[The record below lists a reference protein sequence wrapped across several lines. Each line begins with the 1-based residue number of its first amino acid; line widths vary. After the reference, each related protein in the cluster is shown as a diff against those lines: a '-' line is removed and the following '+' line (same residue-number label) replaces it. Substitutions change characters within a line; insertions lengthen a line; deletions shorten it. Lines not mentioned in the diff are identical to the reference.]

1 MSGYIVRPQ
10 RRSIGPVVV
19 SDEVIDSILPNLKK
33 TNKYYYTKKD
43 FYTNYFGL
51 LVSKKEKYLHPAVYK
66 YKLEH
71 LTKITFTFKTL
82 ISQYTDIIL
91 PFLNENKDII
101 KFIFKEII
109 YYCNYSL
116 YYFSLSP
123 SVQNFFELFL
133 KYYNKFIKDT
143 KITSPEITSPEM
155 TSPEM
160 TSPEMTSPEITSPE
174 MTSPEITRS
183 ISPSISPLL
192 YPRSISPIFEFSE
205 DTSYINIIK
214 FLLNIKHINID
225 TKIILI
231 ISYLIK
237 NIDICEKSTNYN
249 FSIIK
254 SHLNLFFIE
263 KFTPYI

>member
-10 RRSIGPVVV
+10 RRSIGPVLV
-19 SDEVIDSILPNLKK
+19 SEGVIDSILSNLQQTK
-33 TNKYYYTKKD
+33 KYYYTKQD
-43 FYTNYFGL
+43 FYTNYFDL

-66 YKLEH
+66 SKLEH
-71 LTKITFTFKTL
+71 IKQTTFTFKTL

-91 PFLNENKDII
+91 PFLNENKNII
-101 KFIFKEII
+101 EFIFTEII

-133 KYYNKFIKDT
+133 KYYNKFIKD
-143 KITSPEITSPEM
+143 PEM
-155 TSPEM
+155 TRPEM
-160 TSPEMTSPEITSPE
+160 TRPEMTRPE
-174 MTSPEITRS
+174 MTRPEMTRPEISRS

-205 DTSYINIIK
+205 DTSYINIII

-237 NIDICEKSTNYN
+237 NIDICEKSTKYN

-254 SHLNLFFIE
+254 SHLNQFFIE